1 MSSDILHFE
10 AAINPYGCSPKV
22 VEAIESGARAK
33 DYRFYGDADA
43 RGLREK
49 LAAHHDLSPD
59 NFVVYNGAGEAL
71 TWLFIL
77 NLLMPRGKLIVPHP
91 SYERFVEAGRR
102 CAAEVIEVPLNEKSF
117 SLSLDRMIEAANQK
131 QANVGLI
138 SSPNNPTG
146 NLLLDASALDR
157 LLNEA
162 PRCLWIVDEAYADY
176 SGVSLVSRTLERRN
190 LVVLRT
196 FSKIYGLAGLR
207 IGCAIAH
214 TDTTRAL
221 AQTRL
226 PWGVNSLSL
235 IAAAAALAD
244 QDYVRETRARI
255 RDDCRRFESSL
266 GSVAY
271 LSVYPSA
278 ANFFLVELHGFDAS
292 RLKEHLASHNIQV
305 RSRPDM
311 PSHLR
316 ITSLLP
322 QQNDYLIDVL
332 AAYSPTSAESM
343 AGKAAS

>member
-1 MSSDILHFE
+1 MSSEVLHFE

-22 VEAIESGARAK
+22 VEAIESCARAK

-43 RGLREK
+43 RGLREQ
-49 LAAHHDLSPD
+49 LAAHHGLSPD
-59 NFVVYNGAGEAL
+59 NFVIYNGAGEAL
-71 TWLFIL
+71 AWLFIL
-77 NLLMPRGKLIVPHP
+77 NLLVPRGKLIVPHP

-102 CAAEVIEVPLNEKSF
+102 CAAEVIEVPLNEENF
-117 SLSLDRMIEAANQK
+117 SPSVDRMIEAANQK

-146 NLLLDASALDR
+146 NLLLDEIALDR

-176 SGVSLVSRTLERRN
+176 PGVSFVPRVCERRN

-207 IGCAIAH
+207 VGCAIAH
-214 TDTTRAL
+214 ADTARAL

-226 PWGVNSLSL
+226 PWCVNSLSL
-235 IAAAAALAD
+235 VAAEAALAD
-244 QDYVRETRARI
+244 QDYIKETRALI
-255 RDDCRRFESSL
+255 HEDCRRLESAL
-266 GSVAY
+266 GSISY

-278 ANFFLVELHGFDAS
+278 ANFFLVECRGVDAS
-292 RLKEHLASHNIQV
+292 RLKAHLASHKIQI
-305 RSRPDM
+305 RSCPDM
-311 PSHLR
+311 PRHLR

-322 QQNDYLIDVL
+322 EQNDFLIDVL
-332 AAYSPTSAESM
+332 AAYDPTQAEAKM
-343 AGKAAS
+343 EKAAS